1 MSTKVLFQRGG
12 QRTCT
17 FGRGVI
23 SCSWRAEYTLCRVH
37 IICSNTPAWRFQ
49 VILKTLTSWF
59 RCLIKVGAKDFRIII
74 IQYFKIKC
82 VIWDRTL
89 NSCFLRA
96 KLLQSLAS
104 TCSNMPAWTYLTN
117 DSNTYCW
124 RQDSSICPGFRG
136 RMSEWLSRHYC
147 QVGGGKNPNS

>member
-1 MSTKVLFQRGG
+1 MLLSREECPQR
-12 QRTCT
+12 
-17 FGRGVI
+17 
-23 SCSWRAEYTLCRVH
+23 SCSKWVVKGLALSAGVSYLAPGGPHYCRVH

-136 RMSEWLSRHYC
+136 RMSEWTLLDIIA
-147 QVGGGKNPNS
+147 K